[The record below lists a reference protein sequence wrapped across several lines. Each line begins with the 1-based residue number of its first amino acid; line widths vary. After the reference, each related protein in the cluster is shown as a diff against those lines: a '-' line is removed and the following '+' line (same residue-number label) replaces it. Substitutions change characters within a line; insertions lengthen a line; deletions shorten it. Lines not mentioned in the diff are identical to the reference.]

1 MTKKGTSKK
10 KRQGGIGIFALFIG
24 LLVFLAA
31 AAGLFYAFDKN
42 KPEDLSDES
51 VKVFDLTDRSKTAHK
66 TIDDILLQKTEHWQ
80 LRDIDRKDRS
90 EKLPATGGEV
100 TWNQREA
107 AVGVPASTDLAGAAK
122 WVAERLRNTD
132 LQVINE
138 GEATW
143 NKMDAY
149 RLDIGIAVKSGKDS
163 TRTFVTDSVY
173 FFHHGNLTNK
183 DKDIPKPEKKQKEI
197 SGSAKH
203 HGKLSVVIDDC
214 GYDNGALKELLATR
228 LPFSY
233 AIIPYKAGSSEAL
246 RMIKAQGRTAMLHL
260 PMEPIDRGQMS
271 EGSKTIMVAMSDS
284 EETAAV
290 KEALAS
296 LPGVSGVNN
305 HQGSRAT
312 GDKQTMDVLLKV
324 LKEQGLFFI
333 DSHTSS
339 QSVGYERARKMG
351 VPTNRNELFLDNEAS
366 TDAIYARIKEAMGRA
381 DRDGGVVVICH
392 ARSVTAR
399 TWTLYLDEIKKTG
412 IQIVP
417 IQELLQ

>member
-1 MTKKGTSKK
+1 MTKKGTSGKK
-10 KRQGGIGIFALFIG
+10 KRGGIGIFALCIG

-31 AAGLFYAFDKN
+31 AAGVYYAFEKN
-42 KPEDLSDES
+42 KPENLPEQS
-51 VKVFDLTDRSKTAHK
+51 VRLFNITDQSKTAHK
-66 TIDDILLQKTEHWQ
+66 IIDDILLQKAEHWQ
-80 LRDIDRKDRS
+80 LRDIDRKEHS
-90 EKLPATGGEV
+90 EKMPDGRWEV
-100 TWNQREA
+100 TWNQRKA
-107 AVGVPASTDLAGAAK
+107 AVGVPVSTDLAGAAK
-122 WVAERLRNTD
+122 WVAERLRHTE

-138 GEATW
+138 GESTW
-143 NKMDAY
+143 NQMDAY
-149 RLDIGIAVKSGKDS
+149 RLDIGVEVKLGKDS
-163 TRTFVTDSVY
+163 SRMFVMDSVY
-173 FFHHGNLTNK
+173 FFHHGNLTNT
-183 DKDIPKPEKKQKEI
+183 DKDIPKPEKKEKEI
-197 SGSAKH
+197 SGSARH

-246 RMIKAQGRTAMLHL
+246 RMIKAQGQTAMLHL

-271 EGSKTIMVAMSDS
+271 EGSKTIMVSMSDS
-284 EETAAV
+284 EKTAAV

-339 QSVGYERARKMG
+339 RSVGYERARKLG
-351 VPTNRNELFLDNEAS
+351 VPTNVNELFLDNESS
-366 TDAIYARIKEAMGRA
+366 TEAIYARIKEAMGRA
-381 DRDGGVVVICH
+381 DRDGGIVVICH

-417 IQELLQ
+417 IHTLLQ